1 MNGFR
6 LLVFSGMAFS
16 LTFSSMCF
24 AADDTSAPKID
35 ETKSHNRGISFPSI
49 APSSVQ
55 APVTVPVT
63 VPSKVDIKAPAKMTS
78 TAKKPTKA
86 TNKTAIIVAHPKKQD
101 KTGSNDK
108 IAKQI
113 PATNSK
119 QASAA
124 EASSSQLVGY
134 KHSDNTAVISA
145 SLDKKGEL
153 PKYKV
158 GDNLMV
164 NVKALQDC
172 NVVVFNYDSSGTL
185 TQIFP
190 NDFQQNGFVRANE
203 SIEIGGSD
211 SKFDYQIAGKGGP
224 EKIFV
229 YAYPTGKSNPLEV
242 ALAPIA
248 GTPFRGGEMTVDE
261 YRKLLSNSPV
271 FFARSVQVVAKKTA
285 QNVSSQAPAASSNKV
300 ELTFM
305 VDK

>member
-1 MNGFR
+1 VPNK
-6 LLVFSGMAFS
+6 VEIKA
-16 LTFSSMCF
+16 
-24 AADDTSAPKID
+24 TSKIKKSANAQSKTAAPK
-35 ETKSHNRGISFPSI
+35 P
-49 APSSVQ
+49 
-55 APVTVPVT
+55 
-63 VPSKVDIKAPAKMTS
+63 
-78 TAKKPTKA
+78 
-86 TNKTAIIVAHPKKQD
+86 AIIVAHPKKAD
-101 KTGSNDK
+101 KNA
-108 IAKQI
+108 IAKQTAGLGSN
-113 PATNSK
+113 PVSK
-119 QASAA
+119 Q
-124 EASSSQLVGY
+124 SSSPAEGSMLVGY
-134 KHSDNTAVISA
+134 KQADGAVISA
-145 SLDKKGEL
+145 SLDKRGDL

-158 GDNLMV
+158 GDNLVV
-164 NVKALQDC
+164 NVKAHQDC

-190 NDFQQNGFVRANE
+190 NDFQQNGFVRAND

-229 YAYPTGKSNPLEV
+229 YAYPTGKTNPLEV
-242 ALAPIA
+242 ALAPIS

-285 QNVSSQAPAASSNKV
+285 QNVSSQAPASSSNKV